1 MPYKTCVKCKVYCAI
16 EEYLN
21 ECHLCLGYSEEVK
34 SYRRKQNQKDA
45 ERRQR
50 DKRMLLSLGR
60 SISFVLISLF
70 MIGCVA
76 SSKYVTKVSKAVEAN
91 SKNHNDLVNALD
103 ANSILPKESIE
114 PLKTNSK
121 KTLEYSSDLAKENP
135 SAFTW
140 GSFKGVLDG
149 LLLVSNAIGTLFGVP
164 PGTIEKGVALITL
177 VGGFFG
183 HKTVMRRK
191 EKEAKR
197 KVKIAEKLKP
207 EISEAYREAEK
218 KTLEEEKA

>member
-121 KTLEYSSDLAKENP
+121 KR
-135 SAFTW
+135 
-140 GSFKGVLDG
+140 
-149 LLLVSNAIGTLFGVP
+149 
-164 PGTIEKGVALITL
+164 
-177 VGGFFG
+177 
-183 HKTVMRRK
+183 KTP
-191 EKEAKR
+191 AHH
-197 KVKIAEKLKP
+197 
-207 EISEAYREAEK
+207 
-218 KTLEEEKA
+218 